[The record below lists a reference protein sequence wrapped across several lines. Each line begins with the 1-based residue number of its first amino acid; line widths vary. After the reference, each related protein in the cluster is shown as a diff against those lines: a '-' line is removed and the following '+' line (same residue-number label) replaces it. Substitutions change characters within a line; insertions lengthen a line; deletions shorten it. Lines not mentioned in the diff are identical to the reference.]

1 MINIKGVIGEDIT
14 YVNFLA
20 QLEDEKK
27 NPLRLIEIDI
37 DSIGG
42 YVDTGLQIYYTLMNL
57 KNEGYKISTRCMN
70 NCASIASVIF
80 MAGDTRVASTPL
92 MIHNP
97 WVAGIEGD
105 ARTLSDRSK
114 DLQSAEK
121 ELEEIYQAYC
131 TLAPEIISDL
141 MDHETYITPDE
152 AVSLGFATESASLV
166 VAKIKNDE
174 VNINKYT
181 SIMSKES
188 KTTWNALKDKMKAS
202 LNKNKMYAL
211 ELETVDGTMLQV
223 DREEGLP
230 QVGDSA
236 SPDGVF
242 ELPEGLVVTVVDGLV
257 TEVTEIAPE
266 EAPVPEEIVTYIEEL
281 ISEIEGLKAQVKT
294 TEEKKIL
301 NAVRLAGGM
310 AKLLAGKTGST
321 YKPEA
326 RTTEPASVKAPDMLA
341 NQLAAAKEKLQNKTK
356 K

>member
-1 MINIKGVIGEDIT
+1 MINIKGIIGEDIT
-14 YVNFLA
+14 YVGFLA
-20 QLEDEKK
+20 ALEDEKK
-27 NPLRLIEIDI
+27 NASRLIEINI

-42 YVDTGLQIYYTLMNL
+42 FVDDGLAIYYVLMNL

-80 MAGDTRVASTPL
+80 MAGDNRIASTPI

-97 WVAGIEGD
+97 WVAGVEGD
-105 ARTLSDRSK
+105 ARTLSNHSK
-114 DLQSAEK
+114 NLQSAEK
-121 ELEEIYQAYC
+121 ELEEIYQTYC
-131 TLAPEIISDL
+131 TLSPEIISDL
-141 MDHETYITPDE
+141 MDSETYITPDE

-166 VAKIKNDE
+166 IAKLN
-174 VNINKYT
+174 VLNINQK
-181 SIMSKES
+181 SKNMANS

-242 ELPEGLVVTVVDGLV
+242 ELPEGLVVTVVDGV
-257 TEVTEIAPE
+257 ITEVTEIAPE

-281 ISEIEGLKAQVKT
+281 ISEIEGLKAQAKT
-294 TEEKKIL
+294 NDEKKIL

-310 AKLLAGKTGST
+310 SKLLAGKTGSA
-321 YKPEA
+321 YRPES
-326 RTTEPASVKAPDMLA
+326 RTSEPSKVQAPDMLA
-341 NQLAAAKEKLQNKTK
+341 NQLAAAKERLQNKTK

>member
-1 MINIKGVIGEDIT
+1 MINIKGIIGEDIT

-20 QLEDEKK
+20 QLEDEKQ

-42 YVDTGLQIYYTLMNL
+42 YVDDGLAMYYALLNL
-57 KNEGYKISTRCMN
+57 KNEGYKISTRCIN
-70 NCASIASVIF
+70 NCASIASIIF

-121 ELEEIYQAYC
+121 ELEEIYQTYC
-131 TLAPEIISDL
+131 TLSPDIISDL

-166 VAKIKNDE
+166 VAKIN
-174 VNINKYT
+174 VLNINKNVKR
-181 SIMSKES
+181 MANS
-188 KTTWNALKDKMKAS
+188 KTTWNALKEKMKAS

-242 ELPEGLVVTVVDGLV
+242 ELPEGLVITVVDGIV
-257 TEVTEIAPE
+257 TDVTEIAPE

-281 ISEIEGLKAQVKT
+281 ISEIEGMKAQIKT

-301 NAVRLAGGM
+301 NAVKLAGGM

>member
-14 YVNFLA
+14 FVNFLA
-20 QLEDEKK
+20 QLEDEKQ
-27 NPLRLIEIDI
+27 NANRLIEINI

-42 YVDTGLQIYYTLMNL
+42 FVDDGLAIYYALLNL

-80 MAGDTRVASTPL
+80 MAGDTRIASTPI

-97 WVAGIEGD
+97 WVSGVEGD

-121 ELEEIYQAYC
+121 ELEEIYQTYC
-131 TLAPEIISDL
+131 TLSPEIISDL
-141 MDHETYITPDE
+141 MDYETYITPDE

-166 VAKIKNDE
+166 VAKIN
-174 VNINKYT
+174 VSNINKNVKK
-181 SIMSKES
+181 MGNS
-188 KTTWNALKDKMKAS
+188 KTTWNALKEKMKAS

-242 ELPEGLVVTVVDGLV
+242 ELPEGLVITVVDGIV
-257 TEVTEIAPE
+257 TEVTEISPE

-294 TEEKKIL
+294 NDEKKIL
-301 NAVRLAGGM
+301 NAVKLAGGM

-321 YKPEA
+321 YKPES
-326 RTTEPASVKAPDMLA
+326 RTNEPSKVKAPDMLESK
-341 NQLAAAKEKLQNKTK
+341 LAAAKEKLQNKTK

>member
-1 MINIKGVIGEDIT
+1 MINIKGIIGEDIT

-20 QLEDEKK
+20 QLEDEKQ

-57 KNEGYKISTRCMN
+57 KSDGYKISTRCMN

-80 MAGDTRVASTPL
+80 MAGDTRIASTPI

-97 WVAGIEGD
+97 WISGIEGD
-105 ARTLSDRSK
+105 ARTLSERSK

-131 TLAPEIISDL
+131 TLSPEIISDL
-141 MDHETYITPDE
+141 MDYETYITPDE

-166 VAKIKNDE
+166 VAKINFL
-174 VNINKYT
+174 NINQNVKK
-181 SIMSKES
+181 MANS
-188 KTTWNALKDKMKAS
+188 KTSWNALKDKMKAS

-211 ELETVDGTMLQV
+211 ELETVNGTMLQV
-223 DREEGLP
+223 DREGGLP
-230 QVGDSA
+230 EVGDSA

-242 ELPEGLVVTVVDGLV
+242 ELPEGLIITVVDGLV
-257 TEVTEIAPE
+257 SEVTEIVAEEPE
-266 EAPVPEEIVTYIEEL
+266 VPEEIVNYIEGL
-281 ISEIEGLKAQVKT
+281 ITEIEGLKAQVKT

-301 NAVRLAGGM
+301 NAVKLAGGM
-310 AKLLAGKTGST
+310 AKLLAGKTGSS

-326 RTTEPASVKAPDMLA
+326 RTTEHSSVKAPDMLA

>member
-14 YVNFLA
+14 FVNFLA
-20 QLEDEKK
+20 QLEDEKQ
-27 NPLRLIEIDI
+27 NANRLIEINI

-42 YVDTGLQIYYTLMNL
+42 FVDDGLAIYYALLNL

-80 MAGDTRVASTPL
+80 MAGDTRVASTPI

-97 WVAGIEGD
+97 WVSGVEGD

-121 ELEEIYQAYC
+121 ELEEIYQTYC
-131 TLAPEIISDL
+131 TLSPEIISDL
-141 MDHETYITPDE
+141 MDYETYITPDE

-166 VAKIKNDE
+166 VAKIN
-174 VNINKYT
+174 VSNINKNVKK
-181 SIMSKES
+181 MGNS

-242 ELPEGLVVTVVDGLV
+242 ELPEGLVITVVDGIV
-257 TEVTEIAPE
+257 TEVTEISPE

-294 TEEKKIL
+294 NDEKKIL
-301 NAVRLAGGM
+301 NAVKLAGGM

-321 YKPEA
+321 YKPES
-326 RTTEPASVKAPDMLA
+326 RTNEPSKVKAPDMLESK
-341 NQLAAAKEKLQNKTK
+341 LAAAKEKLQNKTK

>member
-1 MINIKGVIGEDIT
+1 
-14 YVNFLA
+14 
-20 QLEDEKK
+20 
-27 NPLRLIEIDI
+27 
-37 DSIGG
+37 
-42 YVDTGLQIYYTLMNL
+42 
-57 KNEGYKISTRCMN
+57 MN

-80 MAGDTRVASTPL
+80 MAGDTRVASTPI

-97 WVAGIEGD
+97 WVSGVEGD

-121 ELEEIYQAYC
+121 ELEEIYQTYC
-131 TLAPEIISDL
+131 TLSPEIISDL
-141 MDHETYITPDE
+141 MDYETYITPDE

-166 VAKIKNDE
+166 VAKIN
-174 VNINKYT
+174 VSNINKNVKK
-181 SIMSKES
+181 MGNS

-242 ELPEGLVVTVVDGLV
+242 ELPEGLVITVVDGIV
-257 TEVTEIAPE
+257 TEVTEISPE

-294 TEEKKIL
+294 NDEKKIL
-301 NAVRLAGGM
+301 NAVKLAGGM

-321 YKPEA
+321 YKPES
-326 RTTEPASVKAPDMLA
+326 RTNEPSKVKAPDMLESK
-341 NQLAAAKEKLQNKTK
+341 LAAAKEKLQNKTK

>member
-14 YVNFLA
+14 FVNFLA
-20 QLEDEKK
+20 QLEDEKQ
-27 NPLRLIEIDI
+27 NANRLIEINI

-42 YVDTGLQIYYTLMNL
+42 FVDDGLAIYYALLNL

-80 MAGDTRVASTPL
+80 MAGDTRIASTPI

-97 WVAGIEGD
+97 WVSGVEGD

-121 ELEEIYQAYC
+121 ELEEIYQTYC
-131 TLAPEIISDL
+131 TLSPEIISDL
-141 MDHETYITPDE
+141 MDYETYITPDE

-166 VAKIKNDE
+166 VAKIN
-174 VNINKYT
+174 VSNINKNVKK
-181 SIMSKES
+181 MGNS
-188 KTTWNALKDKMKAS
+188 KTTWNALKEKMKAS

-242 ELPEGLVVTVVDGLV
+242 ELPEGLVITVVDGIV

-294 TEEKKIL
+294 NDEKKIL
-301 NAVRLAGGM
+301 NAVKLAGGM

-321 YKPEA
+321 YKPES
-326 RTTEPASVKAPDMLA
+326 RTTEPAKAKAPDMLER
-341 NQLAAAKEKLQNKTK
+341 QLATAKEKLQNKTK

>member
-1 MINIKGVIGEDIT
+1 MINIKGIIGEDIT

-20 QLEDEKK
+20 QLEDEKQ

-57 KNEGYKISTRCMN
+57 KAEGYKISTRCMN

-80 MAGDTRVASTPL
+80 MAGDTRIASTPI

-97 WVAGIEGD
+97 WISGIEGD

-121 ELEEIYQAYC
+121 ELEEIYQTYC
-131 TLAPEIISDL
+131 TLSPDIISDL
-141 MDHETYITPDE
+141 MDYETYITPDE

-166 VAKIKNDE
+166 VAKIN
-174 VNINKYT
+174 VLNSNINQK
-181 SIMSKES
+181 SKNMA
-188 KTTWNALKDKMKAS
+188 KTTTWNALKDKMKAS

-211 ELETVDGTMLQV
+211 ELETIDGTMLQV
-223 DREEGLP
+223 DREGGLP
-230 QVGDSA
+230 EVGDSA

-242 ELPEGLVVTVVDGLV
+242 ELPEGLIITVVDGLV
-257 TEVTEIAPE
+257 SEVTEIVAEEPE
-266 EAPVPEEIVTYIEEL
+266 VPEEIVNYIEGL
-281 ISEIEGLKAQVKT
+281 ITEIEGLKAQVKT

-301 NAVRLAGGM
+301 NAVKLAGGM

-326 RTTEPASVKAPDMLA
+326 RTTEPSNVKAPDMLA
-341 NQLAAAKEKLQNKTK
+341 SQLAAAKEKLQNKTK

>member
-1 MINIKGVIGEDIT
+1 MINIKGIIGEDIT

-20 QLEDEKK
+20 QLEDEKQ
-27 NPLRLIEIDI
+27 NPLRLIELDI

-42 YVDTGLQIYYTLMNL
+42 FVDTGLQIYYTLMNL

-70 NCASIASVIF
+70 NCASIASIIF
-80 MAGDTRVASTPL
+80 MAGDTRIASTPL

-121 ELEEIYQAYC
+121 ELEEIYQTYC
-131 TLAPEIISDL
+131 TLSPDIISDL

-166 VAKIKNDE
+166 VAKIN
-174 VNINKYT
+174 VLNINQNVKK
-181 SIMSKES
+181 MANS

>member
-1 MINIKGVIGEDIT
+1 MINIKGIIGEDIT

-20 QLEDEKK
+20 QLEDEKQ
-27 NPLRLIEIDI
+27 NPLRLIELDI

-42 YVDTGLQIYYTLMNL
+42 FVDTGLQIYYTLMNL

-70 NCASIASVIF
+70 NCASIASIIF
-80 MAGDTRVASTPL
+80 MAGDTRIASTPL

-105 ARTLSDRSK
+105 ARALSDRSK

-121 ELEEIYQAYC
+121 ELEEIYQTYC
-131 TLAPEIISDL
+131 TLSPDIISDL
-141 MDHETYITPDE
+141 MDYETYITPDE

-166 VAKIKNDE
+166 VAKIN
-174 VNINKYT
+174 VLNINQNVKK
-181 SIMSKES
+181 MANS

-230 QVGDSA
+230 QIGDSA

-242 ELPEGLVVTVVDGLV
+242 ELPEGLVVTVVDGV
-257 TEVTEIAPE
+257 ITEVTEIAPE

-310 AKLLAGKTGST
+310 AKLLTGKTGST